1 MPSPARLIRIGLI
14 AAGSL
19 VVLVALVLGLAYAFM
34 PRDWIDKE
42 AQRQAAQLS
51 GAAVSW
57 KSLEPGFDGLSLG
70 IRISGLAVTMPK
82 QGDPRLDLRA
92 KEVFVRFRLLPLL
105 MRRVEIAA
113 AKVSDAGIATWD
125 RGPMPAASVSAP
137 GSAPSAGM
145 ALVLPKLELDGIDVR
160 TRDIYGGGIDL
171 RRIRG
176 TAEIE
181 GTLEKPRAVRI
192 EASAESLF
200 WKASARDPL
209 VALPSPL
216 RADIT
221 MKGSGGAVPKLD
233 VTRGVVTLG
242 PLKSEVKGS
251 VSFPPA
257 PAPARL
263 DFAIVG
269 APQEIRSSD
278 PAFRGF
284 AAASPAT
291 WSTKVSWDVKI
302 AGTAEAPVQSGS
314 AKLAPLQ
321 VESGSNRFAL
331 DQVRADWS
339 VTPDKR
345 FTASADGNGS
355 GLTLRLSMEGSTEP
369 GGESNGT
376 FQLDAPATRLNG
388 LAPNTPTWTSGALGV
403 RAVFVNRAPNPPT
416 VQWTLQGRDLSGTAP
431 GVQPPIKR
439 LQFALAGDME
449 HVAVKSLD
457 ATIGS
462 TTANVTG
469 NVTMGKPLGT
479 GAFTIRVDKFI
490 AEEWA
495 PPKGAA
501 PANPASGKGTA
512 AAPPAPIPIP
522 FRHLTADVAIGELR
536 QGTMTLRDVT
546 VPVVYDNGTLTMD
559 PIRGSMG
566 TGTIAGAVTLSD
578 LATKPSYAVKLDVQ
592 RAPVEEFARGMIPF
606 KLGLSGLL
614 SGNVDLSGPGLPG
627 PEVSESLRGTL
638 TGTVEQ
644 GKIAESEGLKQIRG
658 ALGLGGGTDVAFRTL
673 SHVLRIE
680 GGRLL
685 LDKVKGDLGADK
697 FEMTGALGM
706 DKSLNL
712 GLLLRLAPERVK
724 GNGTLAQFARYARDA
739 EGRLPIELGIG
750 GTTDA
755 PKVQLKAGKLL
766 DIVGQ
771 GLKEQLTES
780 LTKSLTPKT
789 PPSQPGTVSAQDSAR
804 ARGDST
810 AAKADTTK
818 QEDPLRKQKE
828 ALRRLLGK

>member
-1 MPSPARLIRIGLI
+1 MPTPSRLVRIGLI

-19 VVLVALVLGLAYAFM
+19 VGLVVLVLGLAYAFM

-42 AQRQAAQLS
+42 ARRQAALMS

-57 KSLEPGFDGLSLG
+57 KSLEPGFDGLSIG
-70 IRISGLAVTMPK
+70 VRISGLAVTMPK

-92 KEVFVRFRLLPLL
+92 KEVFVRFRILPLL

-113 AKVSDAGIATWD
+113 AKVSDAGIAMWD
-125 RGPMPAASVSAP
+125 RGPLPQAPAAAP
-137 GSAPSAGM
+137 GSAPGPGM

-160 TRDIYGGGIDL
+160 TRDLFGGGIDL

-176 TAEIE
+176 TTEIE
-181 GTLEKPRAVRI
+181 GTLDAPRAVRL

-200 WKASARDPL
+200 WKGSARDPL
-209 VALPSPL
+209 IALPSPL
-216 RADIT
+216 HADIA
-221 MKGSGGAVPKLD
+221 MRGSGGALPKLD

-242 PLKSEVKGS
+242 PLKSDVRGS
-251 VSFPPA
+251 VTLPPA

-263 DFAIVG
+263 DLAIVG

-284 AAASPAT
+284 AAASPAA
-291 WSTKVSWDVKI
+291 WSTKASWDVKI

-321 VESGSNRFAL
+321 VESGPNKFAL

-345 FTASADGNGS
+345 FTATADGNGS
-355 GLTLRLSMEGSTEP
+355 GVTLRLDMQGSTEP

-388 LAPNTPTWTSGALGV
+388 LAPNTPTWASGALGL
-403 RAVFVNRAPNPPT
+403 RAVFVNRAPKPPA
-416 VQWTLQGRDLSGTAP
+416 VQWTLQGRDLSGTSP

-449 HVAVKSLD
+449 RVDVKSLV

-469 NVTMGKPLGT
+469 NVLMGKPLGT
-479 GAFTIRVDKFI
+479 GTFTVRVDRFI
-490 AEEWA
+490 AEEWS

-501 PANPASGKGTA
+501 PATPAAGKGA
-512 AAPPAPIPIP
+512 SAAPPPPIP
-522 FRHLTADVAIGELR
+522 FKRLTADVAVGELR

-546 VPVVYDNGTLTMD
+546 VPVVFENGTLTMA
-559 PIRGSMG
+559 PIRASMG
-566 TGTIAGAVTLSD
+566 TGTIAGALTLND
-578 LATKPSYAVKLDVQ
+578 LVTKPSYAVKLDVVK
-592 RAPVEEFARGMIPF
+592 APVDELARGMIPF
-606 KLGLSGLL
+606 KLGLSGLV
-614 SGNVDLSGPGLPG
+614 SGNVDLAGPGLPG
-627 PEVSESLRGTL
+627 PEVSDQLRGTL

-658 ALGLGGGTDVAFRTL
+658 ALGLGNTSDVAFRTL

-697 FEMTGALGM
+697 FELTGALGM

-724 GNGTLAQFARYARDA
+724 GNSTLAQFARLARDA
-739 EGRLPIELGIG
+739 DGRLPVELGIG

-755 PKVQLKAGKLL
+755 PRVQLKAGKLL
-766 DIVGQ
+766 DVAGQ
-771 GLKEQLTES
+771 SLKEELTKS
-780 LTKSLTPKT
+780 LTKQLTPKT
-789 PPSQPGTVSAQDSAR
+789 PPAAADSAR
-804 ARGDST
+804 GRGDSA
-810 AAKADTTK
+810 AAKPDSAK
-818 QEDPLRKQKE
+818 QEDPLRKEKE